1 MGLGLLGLLELSIH
15 AKYTRC
21 KYEKMFQTKS
31 TDILLF
37 YSFLITFATL
47 HYFFYYNRHGSFK
60 LFHYASPSSRC
71 LSTPLSLSSAKN
83 ELFFFL
89 LAPLA
94 DVKQPSSVHLSNHY
108 KLSNAASATK
118 SPIPPRSIS
127 LHLCPL
133 PRDAFTPLGHKFNIL
148 LEYFNDA

>member
-60 LFHYASPSSRC
+60 LFHYASPSLRC

-83 ELFFFL
+83 ELFFFFTGSTGRRETTFL
-89 LAPLA
+89 SPSFQPLQTFKRSFC
-94 DVKQPSSVHLSNHY
+94 DQIPN
-108 KLSNAASATK
+108 
-118 SPIPPRSIS
+118 SPKKYFSP
-127 LHLCPL
+127 PL
-133 PRDAFTPLGHKFNIL
+133 PPAPGTHLPL
-148 LEYFNDA
+148 